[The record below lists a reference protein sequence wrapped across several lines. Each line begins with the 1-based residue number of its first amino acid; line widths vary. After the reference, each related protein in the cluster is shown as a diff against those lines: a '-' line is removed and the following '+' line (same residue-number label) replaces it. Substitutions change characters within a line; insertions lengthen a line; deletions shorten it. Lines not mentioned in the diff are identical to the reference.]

1 VTELVCAE
9 FVELV
14 TAFLDGALDPATEA
28 RVVDHLAGCDGCER
42 YLDQVRQTVRATGTL
57 TGDELPADVR
67 DRLLAAFRE
76 GEV

>member
-1 VTELVCAE
+1 MTDLVCAE

-14 TAFLDGALDPATEA
+14 TEFMDGGLDPAAQA
-28 RVVDHLAGCDGCER
+28 RMVDHLAGCDGCER

-57 TGDELPADVR
+57 TGDQLPAEVR